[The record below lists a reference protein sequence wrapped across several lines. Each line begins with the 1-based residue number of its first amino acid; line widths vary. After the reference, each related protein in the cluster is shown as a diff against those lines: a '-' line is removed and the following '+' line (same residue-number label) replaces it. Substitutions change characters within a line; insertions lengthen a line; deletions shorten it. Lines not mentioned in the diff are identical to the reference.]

1 MEKQG
6 IILQDK
12 FFELGESPIYNESQ
26 DVIGNVAYKLSIA
39 NKFEILK
46 DEEIIFTGKSK
57 MFALMPK
64 LIISDH
70 HGNEVG
76 MIQRKFTFL
85 KKKYLYIRNEGDTY
99 EITGNITDRKFDV
112 LRSDVPIIQVRTL
125 SSFLSLRP
133 HTFALEFLELDLDK
147 WEGIAVIQGV
157 RMMVKDENNSTATAP
172 AQ

>member
-12 FFELGESPIYNESQ
+12 FFELGESPICNESQ

-39 NKFEILK
+39 NK
-46 DEEIIFTGKSK
+46 
-57 MFALMPK
+57 FALMPK

-85 KKKYLYIRNEGDTY
+85 KKKYLYIRNDGDTY

-112 LRSDVPIIQVRTL
+112 LRSGVPVIQVRTL

-133 HTFALEFLELDLDK
+133 HTFALEFLEPDLDK

-157 RMMVKDENNSTATAP
+157 RMMVKDENSSTAAAP

>member
-46 DEEIIFTGKSK
+46 DEEIVFTGKSK

-70 HGNEVG
+70 HGK
-76 MIQRKFTFL
+76 IHFF
-85 KKKYLYIRNEGDTY
+85 
-99 EITGNITDRKFDV
+99 
-112 LRSDVPIIQVRTL
+112 
-125 SSFLSLRP
+125 
-133 HTFALEFLELDLDK
+133 
-147 WEGIAVIQGV
+147 
-157 RMMVKDENNSTATAP
+157 
-172 AQ
+172 